1 MHMAYRLQACKRKL
15 CTHLQVGSPVIELF
29 LKKDA
34 SGELQ
39 QQGTALS
46 ISPEVLSKMHS
57 SLGKSTEFALTDIES
72 AHAWLSMYFNPPCF
86 CRN

>member
-1 MHMAYRLQACKRKL
+1 MASRLQAYKSKL

-57 SLGKSTEFALTDIES
+57 SLGKSVELALSDIEG
-72 AHAWLSMYFNPPCF
+72 AHACLFVYFIPPCF

>member
-1 MHMAYRLQACKRKL
+1 MHVASRLQAYKSKL

-57 SLGKSTEFALTDIES
+57 SLGKSVELALSDIEG
-72 AHAWLSMYFNPPCF
+72 AHACLFVYFIPPCF